1 MKTKK
6 EIADKTLNTNFEL
19 SIFIVIETEKY
30 IKKKWLGDEEW
41 IRYRYIFLHGCFVW
55 LVL

>member
-30 IKKKWLGDEEW
+30 IKKKWLGDEE
-41 IRYRYIFLHGCFVW
+41 
-55 LVL
+55 